1 MNCPQL
7 YCPRFCPPIY
17 RYITYYICKKW
28 GQNVDNGNARELLL
42 RHKCDYHNGFDLTKE
57 NLLFKME
64 TSKGYRYLSL
74 HYIGG
79 VTTYFIYDENG
90 KEMIS
95 DTLKDTNLSN
105 DLYEVMKGQEASDLN
120 EVLLDYKLGDLSFKK
135 VNAINPSEE
144 LRSFMTDEINWIIDD
159 HTKDIDLIINDKL
172 KIVSMKS
179 RTLR

>member
-1 MNCPQL
+1 
-7 YCPRFCPPIY
+7 
-17 RYITYYICKKW
+17 
-28 GQNVDNGNARELLL
+28 
-42 RHKCDYHNGFDLTKE
+42 
-57 NLLFKME
+57 ME
-64 TSKGYRYLSL
+64 TSEGDRYLSL
-74 HYIGG
+74 HYIGR

-95 DTLKDTNLSN
+95 DTLKDPNLSN

-120 EVLLDYKLGDLSFKK
+120 EVLSDYVLGDLSFKK